1 MVQSI
6 TLQESLWFSAVAL
19 LLGLITMRFRPELRR
34 SVTVTLFIIVL
45 GLAGLALLSRYQLIP
60 AQLTIAVVPRE
71 ICLLIV
77 ALGII
82 RVFITFLTSV
92 LLARR
97 AVPRILGEVSLAVA
111 LVVYA
116 LIRLDAVG
124 VNPTSLI
131 ASDAPTLAA
140 LRTRFFLSS
149 GPYHSHWFRPSDTRA
164 FAAANGDLTLAIAPP
179 ESACCDQPAP

>member
-34 SVTVTLFIIVL
+34 SMTVTLFIIVL

-116 LIRLDAVG
+116 LIRLDALG
-124 VNPTSLI
+124 VNLTAISVS
-131 ASDAPTLAA
+131 A
-140 LRTRFFLSS
+140 
-149 GPYHSHWFRPSDTRA
+149 
-164 FAAANGDLTLAIAPP
+164 GDLTAMIGRVAQSTLNNIIRGLFLPS
-179 ESACCDQPAP
+179 EKTTRISNWVDLTGGE

>member
-34 SVTVTLFIIVL
+34 SMTVTLFIIVL

-77 ALGII
+77 AIGII
-82 RVFITFLTSV
+82 RVFITFVTSV

-97 AVPRILGEVSLAVA
+97 AVPRILGEVICPASDEGQHKATCSTCELCRGLATSAA
-111 LVVYA
+111 LVA
-116 LIRLDAVG
+116 
-124 VNPTSLI
+124 
-131 ASDAPTLAA
+131 
-140 LRTRFFLSS
+140 
-149 GPYHSHWFRPSDTRA
+149 
-164 FAAANGDLTLAIAPP
+164 
-179 ESACCDQPAP
+179 